1 MVSESQLK
9 SIAKDIRRMTLLC
22 AGFSGEGH
30 LGGALSISDLLA
42 VLYHNKMRV
51 DPQNPKKPGRDRLI
65 VSKGHAGPAVYA
77 ALASR
82 DFFPKDWLKT
92 LNALGTNLPSHC
104 DMNRTPGIDMTTGS
118 LGQGT
123 SSAVGIAFAPE
134 IIPIRLLTKLAQG
147 EASTPLPPMLE
158 MLCVTLLLEIVREAG
173 LRAPQSISHTVSLV
187 GALIIGE
194 TAVSAGIVS
203 VPVLTMAAAA
213 TIATLAVPS
222 LYEQSILFRFAVIVL
237 AGCFGVPGL
246 ACAALTILAMACGSE
261 PFGYDYLY
269 PLMPPGRAS
278 VRDGFVRSIWSRL
291 AKSGEVISRH
301 EA

>member
-22 AGFSGEGH
+22 AGSSGEGH

-104 DMNRTPGIDMTTGS
+104 DMNKTPGIDMTTGS
-118 LGQGT
+118 LGQGL
-123 SSAVGIAFAPE
+123 SAAVGCAIAS
-134 IIPIRLLTKLAQG
+134 RLSAD
-147 EASTPLPPMLE
+147 
-158 MLCVTLLLEIVREAG
+158 
-173 LRAPQSISHTVSLV
+173 
-187 GALIIGE
+187 GALIYCILGDGE
-194 TAVSAGIVS
+194 SQEGQIWEAAMYGAQQKLDNLIAFTDCNQKQIVRRQPSMILMNTIKGRGVKSIIDMGVDNHHFNVSSAFI
-203 VPVLTMAAAA
+203 
-213 TIATLAVPS
+213 
-222 LYEQSILFRFAVIVL
+222 EN
-237 AGCFGVPGL
+237 
-246 ACAALTILAMACGSE
+246 ALNELE
-261 PFGYDYLY
+261 
-269 PLMPPGRAS
+269 
-278 VRDGFVRSIWSRL
+278 
-291 AKSGEVISRH
+291 
-301 EA
+301 